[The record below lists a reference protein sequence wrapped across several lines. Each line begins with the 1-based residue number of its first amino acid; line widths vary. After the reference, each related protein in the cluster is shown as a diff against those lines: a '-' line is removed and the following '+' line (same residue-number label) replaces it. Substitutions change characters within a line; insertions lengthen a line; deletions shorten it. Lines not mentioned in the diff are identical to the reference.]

1 MSLTNVSSM
10 VALSTL
16 RGINK
21 NLEMVQGQISTGKK
35 VANARDN
42 AAVYAITSVMNSDVK
57 GFEAIGS
64 SLALGSSTVAVARS
78 ASEDVNNLLQE
89 IKGSIVAAQE
99 ENVDRTKI
107 QEDISRLRDQI
118 TTIVGSAQFNGL
130 NLLDST
136 DGTDSIGVL
145 ASLDRASDQSVTSSD
160 IVVSKSDLTQGF
172 GDFGSTGDL
181 VSTVIGTDNPGGS
194 GLSATNQVSSITF
207 TDGSDSNFTAE
218 TVLSFDIEFG
228 DQTITNSVTIAA
240 GTAAATG
247 LAEIRGEIQ
256 AQLASRGITDVTVAV
271 NSGAVEVTNA
281 SAFNDLS
288 FTNVSAGAAGDSDSL
303 EFDNNG
309 GTGLEAYGASGANV
323 VGEAASTGTQNRLE
337 LVAGAFNEGDGIR
350 IQSGGLNI
358 EYVAKAGDTG
368 TDVANG
374 LNAALNRLK
383 SDNPNATDIQA
394 LDFNVVPGT
403 DPSADNAF
411 IQIDAGSNT
420 QTLTISATAGGT
432 AAGGLALLAG
442 IDVSTSGGAA
452 DALRD
457 IESLIQTSIDAAS
470 QFGSAQ
476 RRIDIQSD
484 FIQDLTDSFKAGIG
498 ALVDADLEAASAEL
512 QSLQVQQQLGIQAL
526 SIANQSPQTLLSLF
540 R

>member
-160 IVVSKSDLTQGF
+160 IVVNKSDLTQGF

-207 TDGSDSNFTAE
+207 TDGGGTDGDFTAE

-240 GTAAATG
+240 GTTEAAG
-247 LAEIRGEIQ
+247 LALIRGEIQ
-256 AQLASRGITDVTVAV
+256 AQLSSRGITDVTVGVSGTAV
-271 NSGAVEVTNA
+271 QVTNA

-303 EFDNNG
+303 TFANNG
-309 GTGLEAYGASGANV
+309 GTALQAYGASSANV
-323 VGEAASTGTQNRLE
+323 VGQAAS
-337 LVAGAFNEGDGIR
+337 
-350 IQSGGLNI
+350 
-358 EYVAKAGDTG
+358 
-368 TDVANG
+368 
-374 LNAALNRLK
+374 
-383 SDNPNATDIQA
+383 
-394 LDFNVVPGT
+394 
-403 DPSADNAF
+403 
-411 IQIDAGSNT
+411 
-420 QTLTISATAGGT
+420 
-432 AAGGLALLAG
+432 
-442 IDVSTSGGAA
+442 
-452 DALRD
+452 
-457 IESLIQTSIDAAS
+457 
-470 QFGSAQ
+470 
-476 RRIDIQSD
+476 
-484 FIQDLTDSFKAGIG
+484 
-498 ALVDADLEAASAEL
+498 
-512 QSLQVQQQLGIQAL
+512 
-526 SIANQSPQTLLSLF
+526 
-540 R
+540 